1 MRSMTSLYLPGS
13 AALGGLSKRSDAAA
27 GDGAAKGEATA
38 GAATGAAGSAAVVPE
53 YGGGGM
59 NGDVGPAEGV
69 DGATAAV
76 LAPGV
81 K

>member
-1 MRSMTSLYLPGS
+1 M
-13 AALGGLSKRSDAAA
+13 GGLSKRSDATA
-27 GDGAAKGEATA
+27 GAGAAKGEATA
-38 GAATGAAGSAAVVPE
+38 GVAAGATDSEAVVPE

-69 DGATAAV
+69 AGAAAAATV
-76 LAPGV
+76 APGV